1 MAMTKYDK
9 KKKAVIISFE
19 ISWDGDVGR
28 CYDFYKDVLAEAGIE
43 IPGKDELPADQVDD
57 LMSGLADEIEYEQ
70 PAFMDT
76 YLRIIGDTVRAW
88 IIEGLEQYEEYADIS
103 DRFEDEFPVW
113 EESLEAS
120 IKDDLG
126 DLY

>member
-43 IPGKDELPADQVDD
+43 IPGKDELPADQVDS
-57 LMSGLADEIEYEQ
+57 LMSDLADEVEYEQ
-70 PAFMDT
+70 PVDMDA
-76 YLRIIGDTVRAW
+76 YLHVIDSTVRSW
-88 IIEGLEQYEEYADIS
+88 IVEGLEQYEEYVDIS

-113 EESLEAS
+113 EESLEAG
-120 IKDDLG
+120 IKDDLA

>member
-1 MAMTKYDK
+1 MAMTKYDN

-28 CYDFYKDVLAEAGIE
+28 CYDFYKDELAEAGIE
-43 IPGKDELPADQVDD
+43 IPGKDELPADQVDS
-57 LMSGLADEIEYEQ
+57 LMSDLADEVEYEQ
-70 PAFMDT
+70 PVDMDA
-76 YLRIIGDTVRAW
+76 YLHVIDSTVRSW
-88 IIEGLEQYEEYADIS
+88 IVEGLEQYEEYASIS

-113 EESLEAS
+113 EENLEAG
-120 IKDDLG
+120 IKDDLA

>member
-88 IIEGLEQYEEYADIS
+88 IIEGLEQYEEYASIS

-113 EESLEAS
+113 EESLEAG
-120 IKDDLG
+120 IKDDLA